1 MDKTADAPM
10 EPATPAES
18 GVPEVVVPDAPP
30 DGYKKYCIVDLV
42 KATNAAMKAATKA
55 MGKDAP
61 PEIEPP
67 DAKAYDKG
75 VFRGKLLPV
84 LVTEIAT
91 LLAVA
96 SKIGGKQEGRYDI
109 DLQEH
114 LATTD
119 GVDRLAT
126 LLELMAKDK
135 VFLDG
140 LKEAQKAGPM
150 REGPGKEGSSAHE
163 AGESPATEAAEGA
176 AKPGEEAAESYM

>member
-1 MDKTADAPM
+1 MDEAMTEAPPMPPADEGGIPMVEAP
-10 EPATPAES
+10 EP
-18 GVPEVVVPDAPP
+18 PP
-30 DGYKKYCIVDLV
+30 DGYEKYCIVDLV
-42 KATNAAMKAATKA
+42 KATNAAMKATTKA
-55 MGKDAP
+55 LGKDAP
-61 PEIEPP
+61 PDIEPP

-84 LVTEIAT
+84 LVTEIAM
-91 LLAVA
+91 LLSVA
-96 SKIGGKQEGRYDI
+96 SQIGGKQEGRYDI

-135 VFLDG
+135 PFLAG

-150 REGPGKEGSSAHE
+150 PP
-163 AGESPATEAAEGA
+163 PAPKGGAAPEAAEA
-176 AKPGEEAAESYM
+176 AEAAEPEAAEDAGAESYM